1 MSSVVS
7 GTHIRLACLAVAAL
21 LCIAAFMTIGL
32 RGNLTFVLTLRA
44 TKLAALLQVSAS
56 IAISTVIFQTITNN
70 RILTPSI
77 MGLDAL
83 YLFGQILLVFLF
95 GGLGYAMLD
104 PQLKF
109 SGEVALLMVLATA
122 LLLPLLR
129 QRTDIGLMLLAGVVL
144 GILFRSL
151 QQLLARLIDP
161 NDFAVAQAASFANFN
176 DIDTNLLAAAG
187 LLTMAA
193 GVIAWRSRHVL
204 DILALGP
211 DASTGLGISWTKTAT
226 GLLLLVSGLVAVS
239 TALVGPVSFFG
250 LLVAALAERLM
261 DTQRHAILLP
271 ASVLTA
277 VIVLVGG
284 QTVFQHA
291 LGNSA
296 TLGVVIEFV
305 GGLVFLILLLARKSR

>member
-176 DIDTNLLAAAG
+176 DIDTNLLTAAG
-187 LLTMAA
+187 LLTIAA

-204 DILALGP
+204 DVLALGP